1 MRRAG
6 CSATKVDRH
15 GDKMDSSDATAH
27 DERSAREQ
35 VHREQ
40 APREQAPREQAMEWL
55 LRLEGAPDDADLRA
69 AFDAWLEESD
79 AHRDAFRVVGHTWE
93 RLGGLPRERLPAP
106 KPALAAQQRDP
117 LAKRRVRPALAVLA
131 AAAMACLM
139 FAFFPALQMRLLAD
153 HATGVA
159 ELREVVLEDGS
170 VVHLDAGSAI
180 GLKYGAAGREVTLLG
195 GQAFFEVVSAEGRPF
210 RVRADDV
217 TVTVTGTAFSVAKS
231 SEAISVAV
239 QSGTVQVSPGDGK
252 PSAMMS
258 RGQRL
263 VVDRVSRGITRGE
276 VAQDEI
282 ASWRRHRLVVHD
294 ATFDEV
300 VEELGRHHAGFI
312 MLSDRTLG
320 RRLVT
325 GVFDLTRPIEALT
338 VVAETQ
344 KAKLTAITPYLLVI
358 SAR

>member
-1 MRRAG
+1 
-6 CSATKVDRH
+6 
-15 GDKMDSSDATAH
+15 MD
-27 DERSAREQ
+27 
-35 VHREQ
+35 
-40 APREQAPREQAMEWL
+40 WL
-55 LRLEGAPDDADLRA
+55 LRLEAAPDDAELRA
-69 AFDAWLEESD
+69 AFDAWLAQSN

-93 RLGGLPRERLPAP
+93 RLGGLPRQRQPGQ
-106 KPALAAQQRDP
+106 KPAVVAKRQASI
-117 LAKRRVRPALAVLA
+117 AKRRVRPALAVLA
-131 AAAMACLM
+131 AAAMACLA
-139 FAFFPALQMRLLAD
+139 FAFFPALQTRLLAD

-180 GLKYGAAGREVTLLG
+180 DLKYGAAGREVTLLG

-210 RVRADDV
+210 RVRAGDV
-217 TVTVTGTAFSVAKS
+217 TVTVTGTAFGVAKS

-239 QSGTVQVSPGDGK
+239 QSGTVEVSPGDGER
-252 PSAMMS
+252 PAMLS

-263 VVDRVSRGITRGE
+263 VVDRASRSIVRSE

-294 ATFDEV
+294 ATLDEV

-312 MLSDRTLG
+312 MLPDRTLG

-325 GVFDLTRPIEALT
+325 GVFDLTRPVEALT

-358 SAR
+358 TAR